1 VGVLR
6 RELRLRERLRR
17 YSLPLFA
24 GKSNWWSLLT
34 SPPTFGSTNQGQ
46 PPGTSPFIA
55 LEDLSLIGVGTRLR
69 HLPLGSM
76 KWLFGEDLRIP
87 SLRKLA
93 LTNMSAE
100 VRLLSLPKLEELD
113 WEIDPYYPLG
123 PVGPHTAYPPCIF
136 ETLNAHVGLRR
147 LRIHQ
152 GHPVRTHP
160 VPGFQLEL
168 PHLVELDLAMD
179 FTCISLLLSHLS
191 LPKCRSVKVTFLR
204 CEDPGDG
211 DAGEAEFLRDMVV
224 RATEQIIERVVVP
237 LISQRRQ
244 QESSGNTVS
253 FLRCME
259 MAVEYIFSPHLH
271 DAPYRARDPSPD
283 DATVVIGFPWP
294 SGKTTMRGVLDGWV
308 SASSGSSFVKVACLD
323 LSDNAQV
330 ADEYGEIVEEFVRNP
345 SVGVERVMY
354 SSDWARRFGE
364 VDGVVKPMAEERIRA
379 VDPPGEF
386 ITAAGGGRDR
396 IAG

>member
-1 VGVLR
+1 MSPPTPSSTDTLVDDILIETFAFLALPSHQSFRDVLTVSHDDAGELTLDAGWDSESDRPVGVLR
-6 RELRLRERLRR
+6 RELGMRERLRR

-24 GKSNWWSLLT
+24 GKPNWWSLLT

-46 PPGTSPFIA
+46 TTWNFTGPGS
-55 LEDLSLIGVGTRLR
+55 GTCRWD
-69 HLPLGSM
+69 SM

-87 SLRKLA
+87 RLRKLA

-100 VRLLSLPKLEELD
+100 
-113 WEIDPYYPLG
+113 
-123 PVGPHTAYPPCIF
+123 
-136 ETLNAHVGLRR
+136 
-147 LRIHQ
+147 
-152 GHPVRTHP
+152 
-160 VPGFQLEL
+160 LEL

-244 QESSGNTVS
+244 QEPSGNTVS

-283 DATVVIGFPWP
+283 DVTVVIGFPWP
-294 SGKTTMRGVLDGWV
+294 SGKTTMRGVLDGWA
-308 SASSGSSFVKVACLD
+308 SASSGSSLCE
-323 LSDNAQV
+323 N
-330 ADEYGEIVEEFVRNP
+330 EYGEIVEEFVRNP

-364 VDGVVKPMAEERIRA
+364 VDEVVEPMAEERIRA
-379 VDPPGEF
+379 VDPPVEKT
-386 ITAAGGGRDR
+386 TAAGE
-396 IAG
+396 